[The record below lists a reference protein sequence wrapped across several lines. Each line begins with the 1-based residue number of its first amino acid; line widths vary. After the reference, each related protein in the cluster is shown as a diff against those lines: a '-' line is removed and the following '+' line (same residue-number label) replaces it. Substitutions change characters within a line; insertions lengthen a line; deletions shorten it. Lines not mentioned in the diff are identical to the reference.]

1 MKTKPIAHLAAL
13 LTASAVLLAA
23 PALAQA
29 ETAKKAEKPAAA
41 KAAAKPAAKPAA
53 SKVKSEKADKPAA
66 KKKPAPTASRTN
78 LKSAAVNVAAGIQAA
93 EAAMTPAELS
103 IAERVQVGKMPCEL
117 GASVT
122 LTADAKNPGY
132 FDMQGKNF
140 SYRMFPVATS
150 TGAIRLEDQK
160 AGAVWLQLA
169 NKSMLMNQ
177 KLGIRLAD
185 ECTSP
190 AQLEVAQNLKLNP
203 PVSILEALP
212 AAVAR

>member
-1 MKTKPIAHLAAL
+1 MKIKSAATLAA
-13 LTASAVLLAA
+13 AA
-23 PALAQA
+23 LFVFSPMAQA
-29 ETAKKAEKPAAA
+29 QSSDKTEKPAAKSA
-41 KAAAKPAAKPAA
+41 AAKPAA
-53 SKVKSEKADKPAA
+53 SKAASSKAVKSTKTAKAVKHAA
-66 KKKPAPTASRTN
+66 KKKPEVSASRTN
-78 LKSAAVNVAAGIQAA
+78 LKTTAVNAAAGISAA
-93 EAAMTPAELS
+93 EAALTPAELA
-103 IAERVQVGKMPCEL
+103 IAERVQVGKIPCEL

-140 SYRMFPVATS
+140 SYRMFPVTTS

-177 KLGIRLAD
+177 KQGIRLAD
-185 ECTSP
+185 ECASP

-203 PVSILEALP
+203 PASILDAP
-212 AAVAR
+212 PSVPGK